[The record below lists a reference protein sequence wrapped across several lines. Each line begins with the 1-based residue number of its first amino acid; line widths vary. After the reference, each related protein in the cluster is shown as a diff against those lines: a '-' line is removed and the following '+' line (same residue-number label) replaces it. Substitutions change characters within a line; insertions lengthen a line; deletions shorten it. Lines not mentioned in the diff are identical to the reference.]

1 MTGEISWLHSG
12 KAFYCHFIIVT
23 LFLSYVVGLM
33 DPICKTIFFSL
44 SRKRRPD
51 WLIFAGQ
58 IDLSKLFSGGNFH
71 KSDNMTTGTK
81 SCDSISLFF
90 IRFSTKENILIF
102 VVVADFVQKAHSKNK
117 KIK

>member
-23 LFLSYVVGLM
+23 LFLSHVVGLM

-44 SRKRRPD
+44 SRNTRPD

-58 IDLSKLFSGGNFH
+58 IDLSIFLYFPIKLSVTFLQSYF
-71 KSDNMTTGTK
+71 
-81 SCDSISLFF
+81 L
-90 IRFSTKENILIF
+90 EVILIN
-102 VVVADFVQKAHSKNK
+102 QS
-117 KIK
+117 I